1 MLVVKNIL
9 KLLRRLLFQNYKLSL
24 IDKDTLK
31 EKQISDFYGFHIL
44 SFIAYLFLTALILS
58 FFLFG
63 FTFFKELLPD
73 RGVIKNNKII
83 ELMIKVD
90 SLERDLIL
98 KREYINMIHRIVR
111 GEVIENTNVI
121 DSDSTVLVNRNDLK
135 PSKHDS
141 ILRQEVIDADLYNI
155 PVYKGQIT
163 SSIEDFVFYK
173 PVEGVVINE
182 LNTNDKHY
190 GLDIAAAQNSSV
202 KSCLDGVVLF
212 SDWSSSKGN
221 VVIIQHIDNIIS
233 TYMHNSI
240 LFKESGELVKAGEV
254 IAVVGNSGEQ
264 SSGPHLHFELWQNG
278 TPINP
283 ADYIDF

>member
-1 MLVVKNIL
+1 MLIIKSIRKIL
-9 KLLRRLLFQNYKLSL
+9 QRLLFQNYKLSL
-24 IDKDTLK
+24 IDKDSLK
-31 EKQISDFYGFHIL
+31 EKQVSDFYGYHIL
-44 SFIAYLFLTALILS
+44 SIIAYLFLTALIVS

-73 RGVIKNNKII
+73 KGVIKNNKII

-111 GEVIENTNVI
+111 GEVIENTSVI

-155 PVYKGQIT
+155 PVYKAQMT
-163 SSIEDFVFYK
+163 NSIEDFIFFK
-173 PVEGVVINE
+173 PVEGVIIDDFNIN
-182 LNTNDKHY
+182 NKHY

-202 KSCLDGVVLF
+202 KSCLDGIVLF

-221 VVIIQHIDNIIS
+221 VVIIQHIDNIVS

-254 IAVVGNSGEQ
+254 IGVVGNSGEQ
-264 SSGPHLHFELWQNG
+264 STGPHLHFELWQNG

>member
-1 MLVVKNIL
+1 MLIIKSIRKIL
-9 KLLRRLLFQNYKLSL
+9 QRLLFQNYKLSL
-24 IDKDTLK
+24 IDKDSLK
-31 EKQISDFYGFHIL
+31 EKQVSDFYGYHIL
-44 SFIAYLFLTALILS
+44 SIIAYLFLTALIVS

-111 GEVIENTNVI
+111 GEVV
-121 DSDSTVLVNRNDLK
+121 
-135 PSKHDS
+135 
-141 ILRQEVIDADLYNI
+141 DADLYNI
-155 PVYKGQIT
+155 PVYKAQMT
-163 SSIEDFVFYK
+163 NSIEDFVFFK
-173 PVEGVVINE
+173 PVEGVIIDDFNIN
-182 LNTNDKHY
+182 NKHY

-202 KSCLDGVVLF
+202 KSCLDGIVLF

-221 VVIIQHIDNIIS
+221 VIIIQHIDNIVS

-240 LFKESGELVKAGEV
+240 LFKESGDLVKAGEV
-254 IAVVGNSGEQ
+254 IGVVGNSGEQ
-264 SSGPHLHFELWQNG
+264 STGPHLHFELWQNG
-278 TPINP
+278 SPINP
-283 ADYIDF
+283 SDYIDF